1 SSVATST
8 GCAHVGQDADAFGLE
23 GRLHLTAGERL
34 LAAEET
40 WSPFE
45 DGDLLAAQP
54 AERLGELDA
63 RGPSAE
69 DEEPPRHI
77 VGSCRVA
84 VVPRHD
90 VREADQCL
98 TGDAPPV
105 RALAADELFL
115 DERDRE
121 TAAGTAADG
130 VLAGRPAADH
140 DHVKGVAQTAPSCAG
155 LADVVNGRACR
166 SGGRRAT

>member
-23 GRLHLTAGERL
+23 GRLHLIACERL

-54 AERLGELDA
+54 AVRLGELDA

-69 DEEPPRHI
+69 DEEPPRHL
-77 VGSCRVA
+77 VGSCRIA

-90 VREADQCL
+90 VREALDRRHRRHRPSRDDDRPSGLQPL
-98 TGDAPPV
+98 PRTVLLDLDRTYAGDAPDTSEE
-105 RALAADELFL
+105 RGAHLAEP
-115 DERDRE
+115 RD
-121 TAAGTAADG
+121 
-130 VLAGRPAADH
+130 
-140 DHVKGVAQTAPSCAG
+140 
-155 LADVVNGRACR
+155 
-166 SGGRRAT
+166 